1 MARKPQKPIRRIIR
15 ETVVEPE
22 PEPIL
27 EPEVLP
33 DTEAEDEET
42 IRSVMS
48 PFVGERD
55 VEVKIYKLKSNGER
69 SYCFTTGK
77 NFTEE
82 EIISH
87 PRGGYGN
94 FQANVLIGGS
104 LRRSFPV
111 PIEPPQAIAGGM
123 AANGQS
129 DVIRLLMDELREL
142 REEVRNRRDGEPM
155 SAIMQGVSQLIAATT
170 QAQLQRPPVETS
182 LDQMIKFAELVNNT
196 RGGGADDWWKPALA
210 GAIKEGLPLLG
221 ALASKANAPQ
231 PQNQQPQ
238 QESPQMTA
246 EQSEAMFKDQIR
258 AAFTFLKKKCLAGS
272 DPDLYIDTILDN
284 ADEPTYQYLIH
295 RIVTEDF
302 TFFASI
308 DAEIGKSPFRAFFE
322 TIYNGIRSAT
332 SQHHPMDDDTGRES
346 GDAANLASDAKPGKN
361 GTRKS

>member
-1 MARKPQKPIRRIIR
+1 MAKKPIRRIVR
-15 ETVVEPE
+15 ETVIEPE

-27 EPEVLP
+27 APEVLP

-55 VEVKIYKLKSNGER
+55 VEVKIYKLKNSGER

-82 EIISH
+82 EIIAH

-94 FQANVLIGGS
+94 FQANVIIGGS

-111 PIEPPQAIAGGM
+111 PIEPPQATAGGM

-231 PQNQQPQ
+231 PQPQPVA
-238 QESPQMTA
+238 QENVMTP
-246 EQSEAMFKDQIR
+246 EQSEVIFKQQLR
-258 AAFTFLKKKCLAGS
+258 PVFAFLKKKCLAGS
-272 DPDLYIDTILDN
+272 DPELYIRTVFDN
-284 ADEPTYQYLIH
+284 EDDPTYQYLIH
-295 RIVTEDF
+295 RIATEDF
-302 TFFASI
+302 SFFASI
-308 DAEIGKSPFRAFFE
+308 DPEISKPPFRAFFE
-322 TIYNGIRSAT
+322 SIFNGIRSET
-332 SQHHPMDDDTGRES
+332 NESNPMDDDSGGES
-346 GDAANLASDAKPGKN
+346 GNATDFASDAKSSKN